1 MANEYEKAREEFDP
15 LFYVIGLLFFVGLYY
30 LINRDGKKK
39 PLEETEPPVPTDPK
53 KTKFTLE

>member
-39 PLEETEPPVPTDPK
+39 PLEETEPPAPADPK
-53 KTKFTLE
+53 KT